1 MSEAQATPNQSA
13 RRRAATAFND
23 RAERQ
28 VTADMKRVEE
38 QRLHD
43 QKMAAKTQRLRAIRM
58 ERDAALAKTAAEE
71 AAVLA
76 LAAPKKRVR
85 AKKA

>member
-1 MSEAQATPNQSA
+1 
-13 RRRAATAFND
+13 
-23 RAERQ
+23 
-28 VTADMKRVEE
+28 
-38 QRLHD
+38 
-43 QKMAAKTQRLRAIRM
+43 M